1 VPSHRI
7 EQINALILKLLN
19 EQILREVDLP
29 AGCFVT
35 ITKVDTTRDLGLAR
49 VTISV
54 IPTDKQETMRV
65 YMNRRAGHFTHEL
78 GRYMKVYK
86 IPKLTFKLDTGGSH
100 VEHLDQLIDKI
111 HREG

>member
-1 VPSHRI
+1 MSTHRI

-49 VTISV
+49 ITISV
-54 IPTDKQETMRV
+54 IPTDKQDAMYV
-65 YMNRRAGHFTHEL
+65 YMNRQAGHFMRAL
-78 GRYMKVYK
+78 GRYMKLYK
-86 IPKLTFKLDTGGSH
+86 IPKLTFNLDSGGPH
-100 VEHLDQLIDKI
+100 VEHLDELIDKI
-111 HREG
+111 HKEG

>member
-1 VPSHRI
+1 MSSHRI

-19 EQILREVDLP
+19 EQILREVNLP

-54 IPTDKQETMRV
+54 IPTDKQEMMHV
-65 YMNRRAGHFTHEL
+65 YMNRQAGHFMRVL
-78 GRYMKVYK
+78 GRNMRVYK
-86 IPKLTFKLDTGGSH
+86 IPKLTFMLDTGGPH
-100 VEHLDQLIDKI
+100 VEHLDELIDKI
-111 HREG
+111 HKEG